1 MFEKLHFFPILI
13 ALLHFAVLAN
23 SQNFEKDSIY
33 IYKQIVFLS
42 SETLAGR
49 EGGSSYE
56 KHAADN
62 IVSQLKKHK
71 VKPFFT
77 KSYFQQFNFEYDSKS
92 LTSQNIAG
100 FINNKADSTIIIISH
115 YDHIG
120 KGGKLSK
127 SYGKTQIHPGADDN
141 ASGVAMNLL
150 LAKKIKKH
158 GNKNYNYLFLFTGA
172 HEIGLYGAK
181 DFLDYLQKSE
191 IKTKLI
197 INIDMVGRLDENTST
212 LIYETNSDLI
222 TQNLLESIPS
232 NLVFQKKE
240 NLTGDHSIFSGLGIN
255 IFFLSTGIHSDY
267 HRITDT
273 PGKINYQGMIQ
284 ITNFVLDLTKSL

>member
-1 MFEKLHFFPILI
+1 MCKKIQFLFILI

-33 IYKQIVFLS
+33 LYKQIIFLS
-42 SETLAGR
+42 SENMAGR
-49 EGGSSYE
+49 EGGSPEE
-56 KHAADN
+56 KLAADY
-62 IVSQLKKHK
+62 IVSQLKQLK
-71 VKPFFT
+71 VKPFFN
-77 KSYFQQFNFEYDSKS
+77 KSYIQEFNFEYDSKP
-92 LTSQNIAG
+92 LTSQNVAG

-120 KGGKLSK
+120 YGGRLSK
-127 SYGKTQIHPGADDN
+127 SFGKTAIHPGADDN
-141 ASGVAMNLL
+141 ASGVAVILL
-150 LAKKIKKH
+150 LAKQLKRKDS
-158 GNKNYNYLFLFTGA
+158 KNYNYIFLFSGA

-181 DFLDYLQKSE
+181 ALLDNLQKSG
-191 IKTKLI
+191 IKAKLI
-197 INIDMVGRLDENTST
+197 INIDMVGRLDENTRT

-240 NLTGDHSIFSGLGIN
+240 NLTGDHSIFSGSGLST
-255 IFFLSTGIHSDY
+255 FFLSTGVHSDY

-273 PGKINYQGMIQ
+273 PDKINYQGMIQ
-284 ITNFVLDLTKSL
+284 ITNFVLDLMKSL